1 MELHTAYSKEHPC
14 CIKPLFFRQKSSFP
28 FKNNDVLFVYCHT
41 CVRMFSHICMVS
53 HVFSVLEEIFLL
65 LLDRCVGEILILNNG
80 ICQISVNQQRE
91 EKRGEEK
98 S

>member
-1 MELHTAYSKEHPC
+1 MMCS
-14 CIKPLFFRQKSSFP
+14 LFI
-28 FKNNDVLFVYCHT
+28 VIHVYACLA
-41 CVRMFSHICMVS
+41 IYYIMVS

-91 EKRGEEK
+91 EKRGLK
-98 S
+98 H